1 MRKLGGSDRVIAVI
15 VIVYGNT
22 GPVLLR
28 EADRLI
34 RFRRYIFLNRVDGLL
49 VHIHSKKKKKKNF
62 VNVVCETSTKNEK

>member
-1 MRKLGGSDRVIAVI
+1 MFDLSSSDFLRKLGGSDRVIAVI

-34 RFRRYIFLNRVDGLL
+34 RFRGYI
-49 VHIHSKKKKKKNF
+49 S
-62 VNVVCETSTKNEK
+62 E